1 MPCEREGFVRGSERV
16 SQWMACWCVASLVSC
31 SGPTAPAGKPV
42 DAGPPPPPPEVTLL
56 ITGDEGGWIL
66 AAGEAG
72 KEKGGAAE
80 TLARWTSLEH
90 HADDALGPEG
100 QAANPTDGTLALST
114 GDQGPGPAISA
125 AFLGKPMA
133 EVMRQMGY
141 AASAFGR
148 HELGF
153 GREQF
158 LKNREAA
165 GFQYLA
171 ANLKVKTDAAKGFDL
186 PPFKIF
192 KRRDFAIAAVGLVNI
207 NAAQTTMPG
216 RFDGLEIQG
225 YADALAKAIPA
236 AWEAGADAVVVLA
249 DGCPADLRP
258 ILEKHADWKVTLA
271 AAGHCGDH
279 SDAKAGETPIVY
291 PGRHFEQY
299 VSAKLTFDP
308 KKPAKERLVNVDV
321 KHVEVA
327 AGKDAPNPNASLAIY
342 IDGWKKKLD
351 NQLGEKI
358 GYTKTGLS
366 DDSPQLDKWVT
377 TALREVLK
385 TDMAVANR
393 GGIREGIGSGD
404 ITRASVYSMLPFENS
419 LIICKIKGADLAKE
433 LANKQAVFSG
443 SKAGNKF
450 KDAKGKP
457 LDPKK
462 VYTVAMGDFIYFG
475 GDGFH
480 FDKED
485 PRGVETG
492 MTWQTPVIEWT
503 KREKLG
509 PKDPLEKKLK

>member
-1 MPCEREGFVRGSERV
+1 MTLLAGCTGGS
-16 SQWMACWCVASLVSC
+16 
-31 SGPTAPAGKPV
+31 GAPQPV
-42 DAGPPPPPPEVTLL
+42 DAGPPPPPPEVTVL

-66 AAGEAG
+66 STGEAG

-80 TLARWTSLEH
+80 TMARWTTLEH
-90 HADDALGPEG
+90 HADDALGADGEP
-100 QAANPTDGTLALST
+100 AMPTDGTLALST
-114 GDQGPGPAISA
+114 GDHGPGPAISA

-158 LKNREAA
+158 FKNRESA
-165 GFQYLA
+165 GFPYLA
-171 ANLKVKTDAAKGFDL
+171 ANLKVKSDAAKGLEL
-186 PPFKIF
+186 PPFKLF
-192 KRRDFAIAAVGLVNI
+192 KRRGFAIAAVGLVSTG
-207 NAAQTTMPG
+207 APTTTMPG
-216 RFDGLEIQG
+216 RFDGLEVQG
-225 YADALAKAIPA
+225 YADALAKAVPA
-236 AWEAGADAVVVLA
+236 AWEAGADAVVILA
-249 DGCPADLRP
+249 DACPADLQP

-271 AAGHCGDH
+271 AGGHCGEH
-279 SDAKAGETPIVY
+279 TDAKAGETPIVY
-291 PGRHFEQY
+291 PGRHFEHY

-308 KKPAKERLVNVDV
+308 TKPAKERLSKVEV
-321 KHVEVA
+321 KHVDVV

-358 GYTKTGLS
+358 GYTKSGLT
-366 DDSPQLDKWVT
+366 DDSPMLDKWVT
-377 TALREVLK
+377 TAWREVLK

-419 LIICKIKGADLAKE
+419 VIICKIKGADLVKE
-433 LANKQAVFSG
+433 LANKNAVFSG
-443 SKAGNKF
+443 SKAGTKF

-457 LDPKK
+457 IDPKK
-462 VYTVAMGDFIYFG
+462 VYSVAMADYIYFG
-475 GDGFH
+475 GDGFN
-480 FDKED
+480 FEKKD
-485 PRGVETG
+485 PHGLETG